1 MGVFSRFKKEK
12 PEAGAA
18 DGSDPAP
25 AYEGHEEHHH
35 HDHPH
40 LDAANEPIMIIEE
53 ADSDQLNYHAPR
65 EAYYYY
71 AAIQRRRED
80 TLPPDQIT
88 LIPGFARFFKKKE
101 PEVVNSEPVIVSEQ
115 ASEEAALEK
124 QDYPDDYRGDHTHN
138 HDHEKE
144 GVLEGIPGA
153 KEDMAV
159 ANKALKTASW
169 MSVFYLITTDI
180 MGPTG
185 APYSISTLGYFPGIF
200 LFTVLAVTAAYT
212 GWLIFKMYM
221 KMDSPQYPMRT
232 YGDMA
237 TRIYGPVFRLA
248 VDLLQA
254 IQLWCNVGVLVLSN
268 GQALSQVAANH
279 SEDGK
284 SHVCFAALCIIF
296 MGAGML
302 VGQIRS
308 LKNFGFLANFAIW
321 MNLAICFATMGLARQ
336 YGINVRGN
344 ELVYGS
350 PLPPKKTSAVA
361 TDIPFQTQLQ
371 GLMNIVYS
379 YGGAM
384 MFVEFCAEM
393 RRPRDFIKGMLTAQT
408 VIYCCY
414 MLFGVFVYAYQGQ
427 FVMNPANQGVPSE
440 TRYEKNWQDALNMIG
455 VVSAL
460 IAAAL
465 YGNVGVKVVYR
476 TVFQRVLRLP
486 NITDSAGGRVLW
498 TLAVFVYWAVA
509 FVIASAIPQFSSLVS
524 LVGAICILQFSY
536 TLPPFLY
543 AGLTLQ
549 EEASKEDHYDPST
562 NTVTRID
569 TWKNWSRW
577 KRGLTGRPWW
587 MLFNIIIFLMSLA
600 TAILGAYASVYNLVQ
615 AFDAPG
621 GNTSS
626 FTCKSPVAG

>member
-1 MGVFSRFKKEK
+1 MGIISRFKGEK
-12 PEAGAA
+12 KDASEA
-18 DGSDPAP
+18 SNEPH
-25 AYEGHEEHHH
+25 EGHHEHHH
-35 HDHPH
+35 HNHPH

-53 ADSDQLNYHAPR
+53 ASSDQLNYHAPR

-71 AAIQRRRED
+71 AAIQRKRED
-80 TLPPDQIT
+80 ALPPDQIS
-88 LIPGFARFFKKKE
+88 LIPGFAKYFQKKKKE
-101 PEVVNSEPVIVSEQ
+101 PEVVQSVSPVEHPV
-115 ASEEAALEK
+115 AADEAALDEK
-124 QDYPDDYRGDHTHN
+124 TDIPPDYPADYPPDYRGDHSH
-138 HDHEKE
+138 
-144 GVLEGIPGA
+144 GVLDDIPGA
-153 KEDMAV
+153 KEDMAI

-237 TRIYGPVFRLA
+237 TRIYGPIFRLC
-248 VDLLQA
+248 VDLLQS

-279 SEDGK
+279 SDDGK

-296 MGAGML
+296 MGAGMI

-308 LKNFGFLANFAIW
+308 LQNFGFLANFAIW
-321 MNLAICFATMGLARQ
+321 MNLAVCFATMGLARS

-350 PLPPKKTSAVA
+350 PLPEKRTYAVA
-361 TDIPFQTQLQ
+361 THTPFQTQLQ

-440 TRYEKNWQDALNMIG
+440 NRYEKNWQDALNMIG
-455 VVSAL
+455 IVSAL

-476 TVFQRVLRLP
+476 TVFQRLLRLP
-486 NITDSAGGRVLW
+486 NITESTSGRLLW
-498 TLAVFVYWAVA
+498 TVAVFIYWAVA

-549 EEASKEDHYDPST
+549 EEASKEDVYDPST
-562 NTVTRID
+562 NTVTRVD
-569 TWKNWSRW
+569 SWKNWSRW
-577 KRGLTGRPWW
+577 KRGLSGRPWW
-587 MLFNIIIFLMSLA
+587 MVFNMTIFFMSLA
-600 TAILGAYASVYNLVQ
+600 TAILGAYASIYNLVQ

-626 FTCKSPVAG
+626 FTCRSPVAG